1 MTSVVTRT
9 RGILR
14 RCTPQDDNYF
24 VILSGTTWSE
34 ESRACAVQQPPPGWQ
49 RPSRRSEQGG
59 RDGRALRAPTGWHF
73 APSCCFGKWVASAR
87 RDNAF
92 TREARPEGK
101 RGDSQ
106 EGRNRRCLPS
116 CAPAARSGYV
126 PAARRRRNPLP
137 VGSRHRRCAVDGE
150 YPRRTSQVQPFTRT
164 SPSAPDGAATS
175 PQRGGRIGGAGR
187 VGGIAQARDSSLRA
201 APSAQN
207 GRGN

>member
-1 MTSVVTRT
+1 MASVVARK

-14 RCTPQDDNYF
+14 RCAPQDDNLF

-34 ESRACAVQQPPPGWQ
+34 ESRACAVQQHPPLRGGSV
-49 RPSRRSEQGG
+49 PSGG
-59 RDGRALRAPTGWHF
+59 QSKACGTGAQCAPLRGGTHAPLYCN
-73 APSCCFGKWVASAR
+73 SKWAASAK

-137 VGSRHRRCAVDGE
+137 VGSRHRRCAVEGE

-175 PQRGGRIGGAGR
+175 PQRGGRAGGADGVSR
-187 VGGIAQARDSSLRA
+187 YRARAGFFAVGCALR
-201 APSAQN
+201 SE
-207 GRGN
+207 